1 MEDKFGGYCS
11 SCNGRECTHSVS
23 QSVEP
28 LTSLR
33 ESRGDYSSLLV
44 EHGSLGFDSF
54 VAQTL
59 RDEGYG
65 SFIGLQ
71 FLFEIGKLTWWTT
84 SPVCESRI
92 RI

>member
-1 MEDKFGGYCS
+1 MEF
-11 SCNGRECTHSVS
+11 THSVS

-33 ESRGDYSSLLV
+33 ESSGDYSSLLV
-44 EHGSLGFDSF
+44 EHGSLGLHSL

-59 RDEGYG
+59 RDEAYG

-71 FLFEIGKLTWWTT
+71 FLFEIG
-84 SPVCESRI
+84 
-92 RI
+92 